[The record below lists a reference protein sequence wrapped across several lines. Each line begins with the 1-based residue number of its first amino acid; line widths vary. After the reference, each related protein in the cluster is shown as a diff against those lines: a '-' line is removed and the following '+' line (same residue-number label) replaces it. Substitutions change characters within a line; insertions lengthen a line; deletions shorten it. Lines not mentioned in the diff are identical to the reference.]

1 MELKNFF
8 AQDSQGNAQPNAT
21 CYLYAVGTETI
32 VTGLVDVTDT
42 PLANPFNS
50 DPYGLIQFKAPNG
63 IYDLR
68 VVSGVR
74 DYRIRV
80 QCNDLN
86 ESIAAAKAEADRAQ
100 AIVDGFDNDTAYI
113 SYPFSY
119 VTGTSTYDVR
129 TISGEQ
135 TTTTNNMGLWVEGA
149 IEFDYVINDDFTFTL
164 GSVYPNGISMRILRG
179 TRKFSDIST
188 QFATRSQLA
197 ASDGA
202 SLVGTPI
209 GLDLST
215 TTISVSN
222 LAALRAATKPV
233 IAAGRTLSVWVSS
246 HTIDNDGGEGMW
258 YWQGDSNEVDDNAL
272 VVVPNGATVGR
283 WKRVF
288 SDFIKPEWFGATG
301 LGLVDDSTAIGKF
314 FDACLTYSVKGR
326 GKPGA
331 KYKISTQISKTLVQ
345 NQVLDIDWNGSTL
358 IQGGNNLVLSL
369 LNSANG
375 LVKPTTSITETS
387 VNLGDGSTNTIVMQI
402 VATAHPFTTAG
413 EIGKIFS
420 DDIVPDSDGSNQFRG
435 EFFTVGSIIDANTF
449 TTTGVFDET
458 YLTNPKV
465 VKPSNAKVDFS
476 NLSGES
482 VWVDTTTSSFMNIQ
496 GFLSPRLQKLSAKNI
511 NAAFLNLTSNYKPSV
526 QGIIGR
532 SLKNRPDL
540 GAYGYLVN
548 DSAGFYG
555 DISRIDCVL
564 ARHAYT
570 TTTPTST
577 IANDDKWWLRGRTIG
592 SVVSDSTA
600 QGCANAFDTHSPA
613 LRITFD
619 NCVSIDDFRG
629 NATGG
634 AGIQIRANDC
644 RVIDCDVT
652 NSKIGVAQS
661 GANKT
666 SNATLTISGLRYR
679 GPNGH
684 IPVVVNGSAT
694 YETVV
699 NFDDGNIT
707 TINGVAFDVTN
718 AYLNVTNTKVS
729 MSPAINGASV
739 VKLNAGGRLDWDSG
753 SVSILAGVSHKLV
766 EHAETDTICYMDN
779 VRVRGVTG
787 RLSYLSSSAAQYAIQ
802 SRFRGMQL
810 DAALPGVPFL
820 GVEATLP
827 KVSADYVVGFNSRPI
842 GYRVFT
848 FGTAGNQTLDLQF
861 TGHESVFVRIEA
873 TIAGVVINSIT
884 QGAFPGQRLI
894 INNRNSSTSSFV
906 IANNSSGLL
915 FMGTS
920 ATLTA
925 GRGITL
931 VWDGSNWRSA
941 DMH

>member
-1 MELKNFF
+1 M
-8 AQDSQGNAQPNAT
+8 S
-21 CYLYAVGTETI
+21 YET
-32 VTGLVDVTDT
+32 
-42 PLANPFNS
+42 
-50 DPYGLIQFKAPNG
+50 
-63 IYDLR
+63 
-68 VVSGVR
+68 
-74 DYRIRV
+74 
-80 QCNDLN
+80 
-86 ESIAAAKAEADRAQ
+86 
-100 AIVDGFDNDTAYI
+100 
-113 SYPFSY
+113 
-119 VTGTSTYDVR
+119 
-129 TISGEQ
+129 
-135 TTTTNNMGLWVEGA
+135 
-149 IEFDYVINDDFTFTL
+149 
-164 GSVYPNGISMRILRG
+164 
-179 TRKFSDIST
+179 
-188 QFATRSQLA
+188 LA
-197 ASDGA
+197 ASVDA
-202 SLVGTPI
+202 LVVVNDQLVDAATAATNAVADFLSTTT
-209 GLDLST
+209 GLDLT
-215 TTISVSN
+215 TATISVSN
-222 LAALRAATKPV
+222 LAALRNTIKPTV
-233 IAAGRTLSVWVSS
+233 NAGRTLSIWVAG

-258 YWQGDSNEVDDNAL
+258 YWQGNSNEADDNAL
-272 VVVPNGATVGR
+272 VVVPSGASVGR
-283 WKRVF
+283 WKRV
-288 SDFIKPEWFGATG
+288 SADIIKPEWFGVTG
-301 LGLVDDSTAIGKF
+301 LGVVDDSIAMGKF
-314 FDACLTYSVKGR
+314 FDACLTLGVKGR
-326 GKPGA
+326 GKQGA
-331 KYKISTQISKTLVQ
+331 KYKISTQISKTLTQ
-345 NQVLDIDWNGSTL
+345 NQVLNIDWNGSTL
-358 IQGGNNLVLSL
+358 IQGGNNLVLNL

-387 VNLGDGSTNTIVMQI
+387 VNLGNGSTNTIVMQI

-420 DDIVPDSDGSNQFRG
+420 DDIVPDADGSNQFRG

-496 GFLSPRLQKLSAKNI
+496 GFLSPRLHKLYAKNI

-526 QGIIGR
+526 QGVIGR

-570 TTTPTST
+570 TTTPTSP

-613 LRITFD
+613 LRISFV

-629 NATGG
+629 NDTGG

-661 GANKT
+661 GASKT
-666 SNATLTISGLRYR
+666 SNATLLISGLRYR

-684 IPVVVNGSAT
+684 TPVVVNGSST

-699 NFDDGNIT
+699 TFDNGNIT
-707 TINGVAFDVTN
+707 TRNSVAFDVTN
-718 AYLNVTNTKVS
+718 AYLNVTNTNVS
-729 MSPAINGASV
+729 MSPDTNGSSA
-739 VKLNAGGRLDWDSG
+739 VKLNIGGNVDWSGG
-753 SVSILAGVSHKLV
+753 SVAILAGVSHKLV
-766 EHAETDTICYMDN
+766 EHAETNTVCYMEG

-787 RLSYLSSSAAQYAIQ
+787 RLAYLSTSAAQYAIQ
-802 SRFRGMQL
+802 SRFSRMQL
-810 DAALPGVPFL
+810 DAALPGTPFL

-827 KVSADYVVGFNSRPI
+827 KVSAEYVVGYNAKPI

-848 FGTAGNQTLDLQF
+848 YGAAGNQTLDLQF
-861 TGHESVFVRIEA
+861 AGHESLFVRIEA

-906 IANNSSGLL
+906 IANNSGGLL
-915 FMGTS
+915 LMGTS